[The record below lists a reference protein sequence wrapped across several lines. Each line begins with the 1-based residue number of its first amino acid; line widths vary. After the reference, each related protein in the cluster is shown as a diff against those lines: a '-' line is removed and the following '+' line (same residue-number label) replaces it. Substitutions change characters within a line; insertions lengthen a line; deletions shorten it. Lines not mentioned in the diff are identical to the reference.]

1 MQYILAQRMQKL
13 LKRKTQED
21 DDEYHAVMIIGYD
34 QEMKK
39 NNLIKYWIIQNSYGK
54 ELEGYAKI
62 NRAPCHRKLLIDHA
76 FVIKAVEICE
86 SK

>member
-1 MQYILAQRMQKL
+1 MMQYILAQRKQKL

-39 NNLIKYWIIQNSYGK
+39 NNLIKYSIIQNSHRKG
-54 ELEGYAKI
+54 GYAKI
-62 NRAPCHRKLLIDHA
+62 NRALCHGKLLIDHA
-76 FVIKAVEICE
+76 FVINGVEICE
-86 SK
+86 SR